1 MKGFTPPKTSSN
13 CSNLIDSGGS
23 ASMKPAM
30 AKERLVQAGYF
41 LMGFMPAVI
50 VAMVL
55 LLTSSE
61 AKTVSYKN
69 SIKSGPTTLIL
80 SVGSSGFR
88 TQGAVPPGGGPPPP
102 PGQPPPQAPVASRP
116 DTLFIV
122 YGRSPG
128 DKEKIVLGKD
138 FEGDRITL
146 SVYKAYLNAGPTR
159 LGDTKL
165 AYSREI
171 SYDTR
176 LFGID
181 PDTLAEV
188 KQIKKAF
195 EDEAKRADKGDD

>member
-1 MKGFTPPKTSSN
+1 
-13 CSNLIDSGGS
+13 
-23 ASMKPAM
+23 MKPCM
-30 AKERLVQAGYF
+30 AKERLVQTGYF

-50 VAMVL
+50 VALVMT
-55 LLTSSE
+55 LTSSE

-69 SIKSGPTTLIL
+69 HAKSTQSTLIL

-88 TQGAVPPGGGPPPP
+88 TQGAVPGQPGGPPPV

-116 DTLFIV
+116 DTVFIV
-122 YGRSPG
+122 YGRTPG

-176 LFGID
+176 LFGMD
-181 PDTLAEV
+181 SDTLAEV
-188 KQIKKAF
+188 KQIKKAY
-195 EDEAKRADKGDD
+195 EDETKKADKGQND